1 MVVTTGFF
9 DGAAERHAAFASAE
23 RHSRIVAIMRKAL
36 PFAGVAA
43 LLAFVV
49 AARLAAPGGPDFTV
63 ARTTIERNA
72 IVMDHP
78 VLTGYD
84 TDNRK
89 YRVSADRAV
98 QNLAS
103 PNQVRLEGIRAEVT
117 VEGRGGAVIAA
128 KGGDYDNTRGT
139 LALYGGLA
147 LDSDDG
153 VRVRMKNA
161 DIDFGNGALV
171 TKNPVTIIYRD
182 SETSADA
189 MTASDGGN
197 VIVLSGRVHTR
208 LMPPKRQSAGP
219 TLGGPSK
226 DGPATSGETQ

>member
-1 MVVTTGFF
+1 MVVTSRYLV
-9 DGAAERHAAFASAE
+9 GASRRHVAFASAK
-23 RHSRIVAIMRKAL
+23 RHSRMVAILRKVL

-49 AARLAAPGGPDFTV
+49 AARIFAPDGPDFSV

-84 TDNRK
+84 SDNRR
-89 YRVSADRAV
+89 YRVSADRAI

-103 PNQVRLEGIRAEVT
+103 PNQVRLEVIRAEVT
-117 VEGRGGAVIAA
+117 VAGRGGAVVTA
-128 KGGDYDNTRGT
+128 KGGDYDNVRGT
-139 LALYGGLA
+139 LALYGGLT

-153 VRVRMKNA
+153 IQVRMKNA
-161 DIDFGNGALV
+161 EIDFANGTLV
-171 TKNPVTIIYRD
+171 TKNPVTILYRD

-197 VIVLSGRVHTR
+197 VIVLSGRVQTR
-208 LMPPKRQSAGP
+208 LMPPKRQS
-219 TLGGPSK
+219 TGPSGDK
-226 DGPATSGETQ
+226 AAASGETR

>member
-1 MVVTTGFF
+1 MAVTTGYL
-9 DGAAERHAAFASAE
+9 DGAAERNTAFASAE
-23 RHSRIVAIMRKAL
+23 RHSRLVAILRKAL
-36 PFAGVAA
+36 PFAGIAA

-49 AARLAAPGGPDFTV
+49 AARLSAPGGPDFTV

-98 QNLAS
+98 QNLTS
-103 PNQVRLEGIRAEVT
+103 PEQVRLEGIRAEVT
-117 VEGRGGAVIAA
+117 VEGRGGAVVTA
-128 KGGDYDNTRGT
+128 KGGDYDNTRGS

-147 LDSDDG
+147 LDSEDG

-161 DIDFGNGALV
+161 DIDFGNGALA

-182 SETSADA
+182 METSADA

-197 VIVLSGRVHTR
+197 VIVLSGRVQTR
-208 LMPPKRQSAGP
+208 LMPPKRKSGE
-219 TLGGPSK
+219 LSK
-226 DGPATSGETQ
+226 DKPAPSGETQ

>member
-1 MVVTTGFF
+1 MAVTTGYL
-9 DGAAERHAAFASAE
+9 DGAAERHVAFASAE
-23 RHSRIVAIMRKAL
+23 RHSRIVAILRKVL

-49 AARLAAPGGPDFTV
+49 AARLSAPGGPDFTV

-89 YRVSADRAV
+89 YRVSADRAI
-98 QNLAS
+98 QNLTS
-103 PNQVRLEGIRAEVT
+103 PDQVRLEGIRAEVT
-117 VEGRGGAVIAA
+117 VEGRGGAIVTA

-139 LALYGGLA
+139 LALYGGLS
-147 LDSDDG
+147 LESDDG
-153 VRVRMKNA
+153 IRVDMKNA
-161 DIDFGNGALV
+161 DIDFSSGNLV
-171 TKNPVTIIYRD
+171 TKNPVTIIYQD

-189 MTASDGGN
+189 MTATDGGN
-197 VIVLSGRVHTR
+197 VIVLSGRVQTR
-208 LMPPKRQSAGP
+208 LMPPKRQPGE
-219 TLGGPSK
+219 
-226 DGPATSGETQ
+226 PAKVNPAPSGETQ